1 MFDFGLSKSLS
12 DHLKAKNSHGKI
24 VYGYMLTARTGSLP
38 YMAPE
43 VVEAKP
49 YDTKCDV
56 FSFAILLWEILALKP
71 AFKGYTR
78 REFLDR
84 VVRMHERLSMNR
96 KWPAL
101 TRLAM
106 KEAWDHDPQKRPDM
120 KRVSGLLRGD
130 LNEMSSDS
138 KVQNR
143 TTHMRNR
150 SAHSHRLPRN
160 TTGLKSKEV
169 NA

>member
-1 MFDFGLSKSLS
+1 
-12 DHLKAKNSHGKI
+12 
-24 VYGYMLTARTGSLP
+24 
-38 YMAPE
+38 MALE
-43 VVEAKP
+43 VAEAKP

-56 FSFAILLWEILALKP
+56 FSFAILLWEVLALKP

-84 VVRMHERLSMNR
+84 VVRMHERPSINR

-106 KEAWDHDPQKRPDM
+106 KEARDHDPQKRPDM

-130 LNEMSSDS
+130 LNEMSTDS
-138 KVQNR
+138 KIQDR

-150 SAHSHRLPRN
+150 SAHSHRLPRTLN
-160 TTGLKSKEV
+160 GLNSKEA